1 MLTQEF
7 ATLEQTKE
15 GFALEKLFEIRARTL
30 DAVNRIAEQVYVGML
45 EEDANKMAIATL
57 QAMGTRQGWHKPF
70 VRFGSNTVKTFGAD
84 SDPGIRLGED
94 DIYFIDIGPVWEGY
108 EGDAGNTFVMGNDAD
123 LQRCASDTKQI
134 FDAVADKWKTE
145 RYTGQALYQFAE
157 QMTKDLGWELNLD
170 LSGHRLGD
178 FPHEAYYKGSLAE
191 VPFHPSSKLWVLEI
205 QIRHPEKP
213 FGAFFEDILI

>member
-15 GFALEKLFEIRARTL
+15 GFALEQLFAIRAKTL
-30 DAVNRIAEQVYVGML
+30 EAVNRIAEQVHVGMV
-45 EEDANKMAIATL
+45 EEDANQMAIATL

-70 VRFGSNTVKTFGAD
+70 VRFGANTIKTFGAD
-84 SDPGIRLGED
+84 SDPGIKLGKD
-94 DIYFIDIGPVWEGY
+94 DIYFIDIGPVWDGY
-108 EGDAGNTFVMGNDAD
+108 EGDAGNTFVTGDDVD
-123 LQRCASDTKQI
+123 LQRCASDARQI
-134 FDAVADKWKTE
+134 FATVADKWKTE
-145 RYTGQALYQFAE
+145 QYTGEALYQFAE
-157 QMTKDLGWELNLD
+157 QLTKDLGWELNLD

-191 VPFHPSSKLWVLEI
+191 VPFHPSPKLWVLEI